1 MALSLRAAG
10 YSVWIDVEA
19 SGTTT
24 ALIRDAS
31 NDQMRAA
38 GVQVVSLF
46 ALVCDLM
53 RDWRNTPG
61 ALTLIPFFDNYF
73 PAYGMLARAHA
84 AAITNGSFIPGEAA
98 LPQ

>member
-10 YSVWIDVEA
+10 YSVWANIEA

-31 NDQMRAA
+31 NQRMQAA
-38 GVQVVSLF
+38 GVQVVSMF
-46 ALVCDLM
+46 AIVCDLM

-61 ALTLIPFFDNYF
+61 AAQVLPWFDKYY
-73 PAYGMLARAHA
+73 PAYGYVARAHA
-84 AAITNGSFIPGEAA
+84 AAITNGTIQPGEGG
-98 LPQ
+98 LI